1 MSVNDFQITEHFNLK
16 EFQCKCCEQ
25 VKIGHDLVFVIEE
38 LRKKLGLPIIVVSG
52 YRCPNYNVTIG
63 GAKDSYH
70 VQGRASDIYTTAELN
85 TICKTAKELGLTG
98 IGKYPDDN
106 FVHIDNR
113 DIECYWVKHKN
124 KPYQYMSFEQLL
136 KSK

>member
-1 MSVNDFQITEHFNLK
+1 MAVNDFQITEHFNLS
-16 EFQCKCCEQ
+16 EFQCPCCQQ
-25 VKIGHDLVFVIEE
+25 VKIGHDLVFTLEG
-38 LRKKLGLPIIVVSG
+38 LRGKLNLPVRVVSG
-52 YRCPNYNVTIG
+52 YRCPNYNTVVE

-70 VQGRASDIYTTAELN
+70 MQGRACDVYSTVDLN

-113 DIECYWVKHKN
+113 DEECYWVKHKD
-124 KPYQYMSFEQLL
+124 KPYKYMSFEQLL